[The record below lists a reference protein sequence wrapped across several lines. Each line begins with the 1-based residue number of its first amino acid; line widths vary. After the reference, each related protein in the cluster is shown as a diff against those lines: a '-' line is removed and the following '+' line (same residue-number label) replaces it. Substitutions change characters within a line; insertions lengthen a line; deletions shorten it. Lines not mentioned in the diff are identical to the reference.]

1 MPADAGPSVPSQ
13 AKQEQP
19 GAGFICTPD
28 QLYMHVVGSYP
39 SQEAFGYPGD
49 HDSHGQSPIA
59 RSRADDNEDAAG
71 ASARAKK
78 RRKTQRRAKVSEIWF
93 PKAEMAFCTS
103 EYLCP
108 LSLTKKHTHTQEPG
122 ANAVWLLDFNL
133 PPTPTNA
140 NLFPQ
145 VSLAFLPTVER
156 KSSSLD
162 VPSAAT
168 SSSRPSVLLRRD
180 DYTTENKYPV
190 TPRF

>member
-13 AKQEQP
+13 AKQEQS

-59 RSRADDNEDAAG
+59 RSRADENEDAG

-103 EYLCP
+103 EYLCLPP
-108 LSLTKKHTHTQEPG
+108 LSLTKAYTPTGTRRRLCVASGLP
-122 ANAVWLLDFNL
+122 L
-133 PPTPTNA
+133 PPPSSDA
-140 NLFPQ
+140 NPFLQ
-145 VSLAFLPTVER
+145 VSLAFLLTVER
-156 KSSSLD
+156 KSNSLA

-168 SSSRPSVLLRRD
+168 SLSLPSAPSLRG
-180 DYTTENKYPV
+180 DYTTESKYPV
-190 TPRF
+190 ILRF

>member
-1 MPADAGPSVPSQ
+1 MPADAGPSVPAQ
-13 AKQEQP
+13 AKQEQS

-59 RSRADDNEDAAG
+59 RSRAEENEDAAG

-103 EYLCP
+103 EYPFLC
-108 LSLTKKHTHTQEPG
+108 L
-122 ANAVWLLDFNL
+122 
-133 PPTPTNA
+133 
-140 NLFPQ
+140 
-145 VSLAFLPTVER
+145 
-156 KSSSLD
+156 
-162 VPSAAT
+162 
-168 SSSRPSVLLRRD
+168 
-180 DYTTENKYPV
+180 
-190 TPRF
+190 

>member
-1 MPADAGPSVPSQ
+1 MSPPIHNAGIASTFAMPADAGPSVPSQ

-49 HDSHGQSPIA
+49 HESHGQSPIA
-59 RSRADDNEDAAG
+59 RSRADENDDAAG

-103 EYLCP
+103 EYPFP
-108 LSLTKKHTHTQEPG
+108 LSLTNKHTHTLEPG
-122 ANAVWLLDFNL
+122 ANAVWLL
-133 PPTPTNA
+133 A
-140 NLFPQ
+140 SAFPQ
-145 VSLAFLPTVER
+145 PQQML
-156 KSSSLD
+156 
-162 VPSAAT
+162 T
-168 SSSRPSVLLRRD
+168 SSRRC
-180 DYTTENKYPV
+180 
-190 TPRF
+190 RLHSS